1 MSLLLALEA
10 STPAIGVGLHRID
23 TGESLGEMVRPGAR
37 GDVLPELIAQ
47 LLKDAGASPSDVT
60 QLAAGIGPGSF
71 TGIRAALA
79 SAQGFA
85 LRRGLPVQGVSSLLA
100 ALAHPDIEAL
110 AARPRVA
117 LLDAYRE
124 EVFARRLEIGASA
137 LPDRS
142 PDLRRLRH
150 DLSDLAGDP
159 VVLWHGRTREGIPE
173 TALDLLE
180 YLRPAGIA
188 RLALAGNFTE
198 AVPNYL
204 REAAPV
210 EARLAAGK
218 SV

>member
-1 MSLLLALEA
+1 MSLLLSLEA
-10 STPAIGVGLHRID
+10 STPAIGVGLHDIKS
-23 TGESLGEMVRPGAR
+23 GKSLGEIVRPGAR

-47 LLKDAGASPSDVT
+47 VLRDAGATPSDVT
-60 QLAAGIGPGSF
+60 QLACGVGPGSF

-85 LRRGLPVQGVSSLLA
+85 LRRGLPVLGISSLLA

-124 EVFARRLEIGASA
+124 EIFVHRLEIGASA

-142 PDLRRLRH
+142 PDLRLSRH
-150 DLSDLAGDP
+150 DLSELTHDT

-173 TALDLLE
+173 AALDLLE

-188 RLALAGNFTE
+188 RLALSGNFTE

-210 EARLAAGK
+210 EARMAARK